1 MAEIWSTIVDM
12 VSSGFMQ
19 FSIRDAIDI
28 LIVAYLIYR
37 LLLLTRGTRAVQVL
51 KGLAVLLLA
60 TSISKWINLQTITWL
75 LDQAIRAGAIA
86 LVVIFQPE
94 LRRALE
100 QIGRG
105 KLFHR
110 SGEDEDTAIQQF
122 MKELTTAMKNM
133 AARKVGALIILEHQT
148 GLADI
153 VSTGTRIDGMVS
165 AALLENIFEP
175 NTPLHDGA
183 TILRGSTVVAAGCF
197 LPLSDNNTISRQL
210 GTRHRAALGVSEV
223 SDCHAFV
230 VSEESGVISMAYDGK
245 LSRYLDEEQIM
256 EILRDIYVS
265 GESSKR
271 PSLFKRRKKDEKK

>member
-19 FSIRDAIDI
+19 FGIRDAIDI
-28 LIVAYLIYR
+28 FIVAYLIYR

-51 KGLAVLLLA
+51 KGLAILLLA

-271 PSLFKRRKKDEKK
+271 PSLFRRRKKDEKK

>member
-165 AALLENIFEP
+165 AAMLENIFAP

>member
-210 GTRHRAALGVSEV
+210 GTRPPGRRWRLRGLGLPRLCGVGGEWGHLYGVRRQAQPLFRRGADHGDSAGYLCQRRILQTALV
-223 SDCHAFV
+223 
-230 VSEESGVISMAYDGK
+230 
-245 LSRYLDEEQIM
+245 L
-256 EILRDIYVS
+256 
-265 GESSKR
+265 
-271 PSLFKRRKKDEKK
+271 